1 MMRPNLYQASRMLT
15 TVGVTADI
23 NFNPT
28 QITTRMRKSIQ
39 RQLESG
45 NITGGWSSHA
55 ARLARVMCEQFNL
68 TYIRGDYWG
77 LHVQFTS
84 EEAREEACALMRAD
98 FAAYLL
104 TMDGNPNN
112 SWVQRSK
119 NTLQENLKILASGES
134 VHLRFHGGKEYL
146 QMMRDLFVNSRS
158 PSDVF
163 NAKQVSNMLNQDSP
177 IRINQHNWK
186 D

>member
-1 MMRPNLYQASRMLT
+1 MRPTLYQASRMLT

-23 NFNPT
+23 QFNPT
-28 QITTRMRKSIQ
+28 QVTNRMRKSIQ

-45 NITGGWSSHA
+45 NIVGGWSSHA
-55 ARLARVMCEQFNL
+55 ARLAKVLCEQFKL
-68 TYIRGDYWG
+68 PYIRGDYWG

-84 EEAREEACALMRAD
+84 EKARKEACAVMRAD

-119 NTLQENLKILASGES
+119 DTLQENLKFIEAGQPAY
-134 VHLRFHGGKEYL
+134 LRFYSGKEHVQL
-146 QMMRDLFVNSRS
+146 MRDLFVNSRN

>member
-1 MMRPNLYQASRMLT
+1 MLT
-15 TVGVTADI
+15 TAGVTADI

-28 QITTRMRKSIQ
+28 QITNRLRKSIQ
-39 RQLESG
+39 RQIESG

-55 ARLARVMCEQFNL
+55 SRLAKVLCEQFNL
-68 TYIRGDYWG
+68 PYIRGDYWG

-84 EEAREEACALMRAD
+84 EEARQEAASIIKAD
-98 FAAYLL
+98 FAAYMLSHSA
-104 TMDGNPNN
+104 TDSPT
-112 SWVQRSK
+112 WVQRSK
-119 NTLQENLKILASGES
+119 ARVQQDIDAILSGES
-134 VHLRFHGGKEYL
+134 GHLRFHSDKMYI
-146 QMMRDLFVNSRS
+146 QMMRDLFVKTRR
-158 PSDVF
+158 PSDVY

>member
-1 MMRPNLYQASRMLT
+1 MLT

-28 QITTRMRKSIQ
+28 QITPRMRKSIQ

-45 NITGGWSSHA
+45 NIVGGWSSHA
-55 ARLARVMCEQFNL
+55 ARLAKVLCEQFTL
-68 TYIRGDYWG
+68 PYIRGDYWG

-84 EEAREEACALMRAD
+84 EKARKEACALMRAD

-104 TMDGNPNN
+104 TTEDNNHN
-112 SWVQRSK
+112 SWIQRAK
-119 NTLQENLKILASGES
+119 NTLQENIEILSAGES
-134 VHLRFHGGKEYL
+134 AHLRFYSGKEHVQL
-146 QMMRDLFVNSRS
+146 MRDLFVNSRN

>member
-1 MMRPNLYQASRMLT
+1 MRPNLYQASRMLT

-23 NFNPT
+23 QFNPT
-28 QITTRMRKSIQ
+28 QVTNRMRKSIQ
-39 RQLESG
+39 KQVETG

-55 ARLARVMCEQFNL
+55 ARLAKVLCEQFKL
-68 TYIRGDYWG
+68 PYIRGDYWG

-84 EEAREEACALMRAD
+84 EKARAEACAVMRAD
-98 FAAYLL
+98 YAAYLL
-104 TMDGNPNN
+104 TTGDNNHN

-119 NTLQENLKILASGES
+119 DMLQENLKLIEAGEPA
-134 VHLRFHGGKEYL
+134 HPRFHGGKEYV
-146 QMMRDLFVNSRS
+146 QMMRDLFVNSRT

-163 NAKQVSNMLNQDSP
+163 NAKQVANMLNQDSP

>member
-1 MMRPNLYQASRMLT
+1 MRPNLYQASRMLT

-23 NFNPT
+23 QFNPT

-55 ARLARVMCEQFNL
+55 ARLAKVLCEQFNL
-68 TYIRGDYWG
+68 PYIRGDYWG

-84 EEAREEACALMRAD
+84 EESREEACALMRAD

-104 TMDGNPNN
+104 TTDSNTNN
-112 SWVQRSK
+112 SWLQRSK

-134 VHLRFHGGKEYL
+134 VHLRFHGGKEYA
-146 QMMRDLFVNSRS
+146 QMMRDLFVKARCS
-158 PSDVF
+158 SDVF

>member
-1 MMRPNLYQASRMLT
+1 MRPTLYQASRMLT

-23 NFNPT
+23 QFNPT
-28 QITTRMRKSIQ
+28 QVTNRMRKSIQ

-45 NITGGWSSHA
+45 NIVGGWSSHA
-55 ARLARVMCEQFNL
+55 ARLAKVLCEQFKL
-68 TYIRGDYWG
+68 PYIRGDYWG

-84 EEAREEACALMRAD
+84 EKARKEACAVMRAD

-119 NTLQENLKILASGES
+119 DTLQENLKFIEVGQPAY
-134 VHLRFHGGKEYL
+134 LRFYSGKEHVQL
-146 QMMRDLFVNSRS
+146 MRDLFVNSRN

>member
-1 MMRPNLYQASRMLT
+1 MRPNLYQASRMLT

-28 QITTRMRKSIQ
+28 QITARMRKSIQ
-39 RQLESG
+39 RQIESG
-45 NITGGWSSHA
+45 NITGGYSSHA
-55 ARLARVMCEQFNL
+55 ARLAKVLCEQFKL
-68 TYIRGDYWG
+68 PYIYGSYWG
-77 LHVQFTS
+77 LHFQFTDP
-84 EEAREEACALMRAD
+84 EARKEAVAIMKAD
-98 FAAYLL
+98 FSAYMLSHAANDNH
-104 TMDGNPNN
+104 T
-112 SWVQRSK
+112 WVRRMKDRVQQDMETIS
-119 NTLQENLKILASGES
+119 AGGA
-134 VHLRFHGGKEYL
+134 VHARFYSDKAYI
-146 QMMRDLFVNSRS
+146 QMMRDLFIKTRR

>member
-1 MMRPNLYQASRMLT
+1 MRPNLYQASRMLT

-28 QITTRMRKSIQ
+28 QITPRMRKSIQ

-45 NITGGWSSHA
+45 NIVGGWSSHA
-55 ARLARVMCEQFNL
+55 ARLAKVLCEQFKL
-68 TYIRGDYWG
+68 PYIRGDYWG

-84 EEAREEACALMRAD
+84 EKARKEACAVMRAD

-119 NTLQENLKILASGES
+119 DTLQENLKFIEAGQPAY
-134 VHLRFHGGKEYL
+134 LRFYSGKEHVQL
-146 QMMRDLFVNSRS
+146 MRDLFVNSRK